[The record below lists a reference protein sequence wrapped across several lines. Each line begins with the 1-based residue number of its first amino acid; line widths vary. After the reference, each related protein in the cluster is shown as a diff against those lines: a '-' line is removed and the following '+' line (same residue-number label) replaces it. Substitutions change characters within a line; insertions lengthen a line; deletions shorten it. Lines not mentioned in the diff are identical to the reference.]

1 MTDNDTVKLGIIAG
15 EGKFP
20 VLIAREAKAKGIDV
34 YVLGVKGNTEMA
46 AFDGLARR
54 SVVLKLGQLG
64 KAIDFLKENG
74 VRRAVMAGRVQH
86 VNIFSVMPDLR
97 AAKTLAR
104 AKDMRPKTILSAAIE
119 EFRKEGIEFASSALF
134 LERFLPHK
142 GVLTKRAPTQ
152 DEEKSIELGFKISK
166 TLAALD
172 VGLTSV
178 ICNRAAIAV
187 EGMEGTDNCIK
198 RAGELYRS
206 QQNAD
211 KKASIVV
218 VKVARPKQDDRY
230 DLPVIGKGTIRMM
243 IEAGARALAVEADKT
258 LILDL
263 EEVIELANKNDLT
276 ITAV

>member
-1 MTDNDTVKLGIIAG
+1 MTNNKLGIIAG

-20 VLIAREAKAKGIDV
+20 VLIAREAKAKGIEV
-34 YVLGVKGNTEMA
+34 YVLGVKGNTDMQ
-46 AFDGLARR
+46 AFDGLAER
-54 SVVLKLGQLG
+54 SIILKLGQLG

-86 VNIFSVMPDLR
+86 VSIFSVMPDLR

-119 EFRKEGIEFASSALF
+119 EFKKEGIEFASSALF
-134 LERFLPHK
+134 LERFLPRK
-142 GVLTKRAPTQ
+142 GVLTKRAPAAE
-152 DEEKSIELGFKISK
+152 EEKSIELGFKISK

-178 ICNRAAIAV
+178 ICDRAAVAV

-198 RAGELYRS
+198 RAGALCRGP
-206 QQNAD
+206 QNSS

-218 VKVARPKQDDRY
+218 VKVARPGQDDRY
-230 DLPVIGKGTIRMM
+230 DLPVIGTGTIKAM
-243 IEAGARALAVEADKT
+243 IEAGARALAVEAGKT
-258 LILDL
+258 LMLDL
-263 EEVIELANKNDLT
+263 EEVIKLADENDIT
-276 ITAV
+276 ITAI